1 VVRLLVYDGLGREVA
16 VLVDGTVEAGRH
28 TALWDATGMPSG
40 MYVYRLE
47 AGSYQEQRSMI
58 LLK

>member
-1 VVRLLVYDGLGREVA
+1 VA